1 MSWIGVVTVA
11 GIVALAI
18 LIWLFIR
25 TRASDQIDVF
35 LNKRRANSTVATRA
49 EFVEGLARMPV
60 ALALSDAGLFYEN
73 HDLEAHLDLNR
84 VEEVEYDDELSTG
97 KEIENAKVLRIRSH
111 GQTFEFILD
120 KGTADRWVAALPAKR
135 LSNPR

>member
-25 TRASDQIDVF
+25 ARTSDQIEEF
-35 LNKRRANSTVATRA
+35 LTKRRANSKIATRA
-49 EFVEGLARMPV
+49 EFVEGLERMPV
-60 ALALSDAGLFYEN
+60 ALALSDAGLSYEN
-73 HDLEAHLDLNR
+73 HDLQASLDLNR
-84 VEEVEYDDELSTG
+84 LEEVEYDDELATG
-97 KEIENAKVLRIRSH
+97 KEIEDAKVLRIRSH

-120 KGTADRWVAALPAKR
+120 KGSADRWVAALPARR
-135 LSNPR
+135 L

>member
-25 TRASDQIDVF
+25 ARSSDQIEEF
-35 LNKRRANSTVATRA
+35 LAKRRANSKIATRA
-49 EFVEGLARMPV
+49 EFVEGLERMPV
-60 ALALSDAGLFYEN
+60 ALALSDAGLSYEN
-73 HDLEAHLDLNR
+73 HDLQASLDLNR
-84 VEEVEYDDELSTG
+84 LEEVEYDDELVTG
-97 KEIENAKVLRIRSH
+97 KEIEDAKVLRIRSH

-120 KGTADRWVAALPAKR
+120 KGTADRWIAALPAKR
-135 LSNPR
+135 L